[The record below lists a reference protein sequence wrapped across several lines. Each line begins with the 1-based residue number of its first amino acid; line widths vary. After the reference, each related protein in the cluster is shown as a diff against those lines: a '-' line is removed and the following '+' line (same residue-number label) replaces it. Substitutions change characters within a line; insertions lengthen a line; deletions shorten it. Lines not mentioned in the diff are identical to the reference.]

1 MSDTFRGESTWL
13 DDHGT
18 CDVPRPYMTE
28 CMHGKSRI
36 VDGTRDSIGN
46 ELGEEGIRC
55 EYGS

>member
-36 VDGTRDSIGN
+36 VDGTRV
-46 ELGEEGIRC
+46 IRLVTN
-55 EYGS
+55 